1 MKKIILSV
9 LVVFMALNL
18 AMAQNNPEN
27 KPEITFEKITHDFG
41 TIKEVDGPVSCT
53 FKFKNTGNWPLVIIQ
68 KLTNQPYKNLSVT
81 YSKEPFKPGAEGEV
95 KVTYD
100 VTGEKPGKFIK
111 GFFLRTN
118 TGDKLIYLKIEGD
131 MIGKSSPEIPL

>member
-1 MKKIILSV
+1 
-9 LVVFMALNL
+9 MA
-18 AMAQNNPEN
+18 ACYYSEA
-27 KPEITFEKITHDFG
+27 DY
-41 TIKEVDGPVSCT
+41 
-53 FKFKNTGNWPLVIIQ
+53 
-68 KLTNQPYKNLSVT
+68 QPYKNLSVT

>member
-18 AMAQNNPEN
+18 AMAQDNPEN

-41 TIKEVDGPVSCT
+41 TIKEADGPVSCT

-68 KLTNQPYKNLSVT
+68 KLSTQPYKNLSVT

-100 VTGEKPGKFIK
+100 VTGEKPCKFIK
-111 GFFLRTN
+111 SFFLRTN
-118 TGDKLIYLKIEGD
+118 TGDKMVLLTIEGE
-131 MIGKSSPEIPL
+131 IISNSSPKVPL